1 MMSAKMATLGLLTT
15 KVFWN
20 NGYDVNEILSRD
32 SNYFVDVVIWRKFD
46 NFSNSM
52 TEVIITSILSGFK
65 QKN

>member
-1 MMSAKMATLGLLTT
+1 MMSAKMATLGLVTT

-20 NGYDVNEILSRD
+20 NSYDANEILSRD